1 MAAVV
6 VENVTKQYGPLT
18 ALAGVSL
25 RIEQGEVFC
34 LLGPN
39 GAGKTTLVE
48 ILEGHRRRSGGD
60 VRVLGFDPAHGGR
73 AFRDRIGIVLQQGG
87 LDDELTVEETV
98 AYYRSLYARP
108 RWGEDVIALV
118 GLQQKARSRVK
129 TLSGGQRRRLELAL
143 GIVGEPDLLFLD
155 EPTTGFDPSA
165 RRQAWDLVRA
175 LRAGGKTILL
185 TTHYMDEAQALAD
198 RIAVIARG
206 RIVAEGT
213 PHTLGDRHRLDARI
227 RFRLPHGNGF
237 VDLPPVV
244 QRAGS
249 EAEGRVE
256 LHTATPVP
264 LLRDLTAWAT
274 ARTVDL
280 DDLTVDRPT
289 LEDVYLDLTKEA
301 PL

>member
-1 MAAVV
+1 VAAVV
-6 VENVTKQYGPLT
+6 VENVTKQYGSLT

-60 VRVLGFDPAHGGR
+60 VRVLGFDPAYGGR
-73 AFRDRIGIVLQQGG
+73 AFRDRIGIVLQHGG
-87 LDDELTVEETV
+87 LDDELTVEETI

-118 GLQQKARSRVK
+118 GLQQKARARVK

-198 RIAVIARG
+198 RIAVMARG

-227 RFRLPHGNGF
+227 RFRLPVGIDF
-237 VDLPPVV
+237 QDLPPVA
-244 QRAGS
+244 QRAGR
-249 EAEGRVE
+249 ATDGRVE
-256 LHTATPVP
+256 LHTAAPVP
-264 LLRDLTAWAT
+264 LLRDLTAWAS
-274 ARTVDL
+274 ARNLDL

-301 PL
+301 PA

>member
-73 AFRDRIGIVLQQGG
+73 AFRDRIGIVLQHGG

-129 TLSGGQRRRLELAL
+129 TLSGGQKRRLDLGVAL
-143 GIVGEPDLLFLD
+143 VGDPELLFLD
-155 EPTTGFDPSA
+155 EPTTGFDPAA
-165 RRQAWDLVRA
+165 RRTAWDLVRS
-175 LRAGGKTILL
+175 LRDLGKTVLL
-185 TTHYMDEAQALAD
+185 TTHYLDEAQQLAD
-198 RIAVIARG
+198 RVAVIRDGLIVRVGTPKELIAAALQVQIRYRADG
-206 RIVAEGT
+206 RDVVVETDEPTRVLAELTSAAVAEG
-213 PHTLGDRHRLDARI
+213 RELDH
-227 RFRLPHGNGF
+227 LE
-237 VDLPPVV
+237 VV
-244 QRAGS
+244 
-249 EAEGRVE
+249 
-256 LHTATPVP
+256 
-264 LLRDLTAWAT
+264 
-274 ARTVDL
+274 
-280 DDLTVDRPT
+280 RPS
-289 LEDVYLDLTKEA
+289 LEDVYLDLIDNGA
-301 PL
+301 SS